1 MRVREVKFKDFIHIS
16 KLQSRHK
23 LKSIFNYKY
32 KIITNY
38 LFFSKKNPMGWV
50 LEDKGV
56 IRGFVGNFIKRY
68 SFRNKYLFCSSIN
81 SLVVDKN
88 YRQNTYLLLRRY
100 FDQKKVSFY
109 LNSTPND
116 STYKIWKKLGANEIP
131 QSTIKKKL
139 LYILKIENLINSY
152 LLKKKIFIPSSVI
165 KFIAKM
171 INFVFLKNKYNNGH
185 TNLNF
190 IELNKFD
197 RKVKFFLKKNL
208 EKNKL
213 FLCRDKLW
221 FKMNYNKKEKK
232 KSFIFLILKKKE
244 IVGLISLIENNN
256 NSINLKRL
264 EIADFI
270 INDKENT
277 FLGNIVKK
285 IFLDVRFRAYD
296 VIEAQGFSEKKFD
309 ILKKMCH
316 LEIKLNSFPFLYKSN
331 DKKINKIL
339 ENEKIWDLSLVDGD
353 NLI

>member
-1 MRVREVKFKDFIHIS
+1 MKVREAKFKDFISIS

-23 LKSIFNYKY
+23 LKSILNYKY

-56 IRGFVGNFIKRY
+56 IRGFVGNFVKKY
-68 SFRNKYLFCSSIN
+68 SFRNKYFFCSSIN

-100 FDQKKVSFY
+100 FDQKKVLFY

-131 QSTIKKKL
+131 QPTIQKKL
-139 LYILKIENLINSY
+139 LYILKIENIINSY
-152 LLKKKIFIPSSVI
+152 LLKKKIFVPYFII
-165 KFIAKM
+165 KLITKISNFIFFRFKNNK
-171 INFVFLKNKYNNGH
+171 INS
-185 TNLNF
+185 NLNF
-190 IELNKFD
+190 IELKKFD
-197 RKVKFFLKKNL
+197 TKVKFFLKKNL
-208 EKNKL
+208 EKSKL

-221 FKMNYNKKEKK
+221 FKMNYNKKDKK
-232 KSFIFLILKKKE
+232 KAFIFLILKKKE

-270 INDKENT
+270 IHKKEKI
-277 FLGNIVKK
+277 FFENIIKK
-285 IFLDVRFRAYD
+285 IFLDARFKRYD
-296 VIEAQGFSEKKFD
+296 AIEAQGFSEKKFS
-309 ILKKMCH
+309 ILKNIFH
-316 LEIKLNSFPFLYKSN
+316 IEIKLNSFPFLYKSK

-339 ENEKIWDLSLVDGD
+339 ENNKIWDLSLIDGD